1 VKLKRS
7 RSAPAQAV
15 LTRRQEVDGMANM
28 VRWDPAREMVSLR
41 EAMDRLFEES
51 FLRPGFIGG
60 NDSAS
65 MLMPLDM
72 YETENEV
79 VVKAAI
85 PGVKPED
92 IDVTVTGDLL
102 SIKGEFKSETEDNDG
117 KRNYHRQERRYGSF
131 SRQVALPT
139 NVKAEACEANFE
151 NGVLTL
157 KLPKAEE
164 AKVRK
169 VQITQ
174 K

>member
-1 VKLKRS
+1 
-7 RSAPAQAV
+7 
-15 LTRRQEVDGMANM
+15 M

-41 EAMDRLFEES
+41 EAMDQLFEES
-51 FLRPGFIGG
+51 FLRPGFLGG

-65 MLMPLDM
+65 VQMPLDM

-85 PGVKPED
+85 PGVKPEE

-102 SIKGEFKSETEDNDG
+102 SIKGEFRSETEEKDE

-131 SRQVALPT
+131 SRQVTLPASV
-139 NVKAEACEANFE
+139 NAEACQAEFD

-164 AKVRK
+164 AKVKK

>member
-1 VKLKRS
+1 
-7 RSAPAQAV
+7 
-15 LTRRQEVDGMANM
+15 MANM
-28 VRWDPAREMVSLR
+28 VRWDPARETVSLR

-51 FLRPGFIGG
+51 FLRPGFLGG
-60 NDSAS
+60 NDSAAG
-65 MLMPLDM
+65 LMPLDM
-72 YETENEV
+72 YETENDV

-92 IDVTVTGDLL
+92 IEVTVTGDLL
-102 SIKGEFKSETEDNDG
+102 TIKGEFKSEREERDE
-117 KRNYHRQERRYGSF
+117 KRNYHRQERRFGNF

-139 NVKAEACEANFE
+139 SVSADACQAEFE

-164 AKVRK
+164 AKVKK
-169 VQITQ
+169 VQITR

>member
-1 VKLKRS
+1 L
-7 RSAPAQAV
+7 
-15 LTRRQEVDGMANM
+15 
-28 VRWDPAREMVSLR
+28 SLR

-51 FLRPGFIGG
+51 FLRPGFLGA
-60 NDSAS
+60 NDSAAG
-65 MLMPLDM
+65 LMPLDM
-72 YETENEV
+72 YETQDEV

-92 IDVTVTGDLL
+92 IEVTVTGDLL
-102 SIKGEFKSETEDNDG
+102 TIKGEFKSENDERDE

-139 NVKAEACEANFE
+139 SVNSDACQADFE

-157 KLPKAEE
+157 TLPKAEE
-164 AKVRK
+164 AKVKK
-169 VQITQ
+169 VQITR

>member
-1 VKLKRS
+1 
-7 RSAPAQAV
+7 
-15 LTRRQEVDGMANM
+15 MANM
-28 VRWDPAREMVSLR
+28 VRWDPARDMVSLR

-51 FLRPGFIGG
+51 FLRPGFLGG
-60 NDSAS
+60 NDSAAG
-65 MLMPLDM
+65 LLPLDM
-72 YETENEV
+72 YETQDEV

-102 SIKGEFKSETEDNDG
+102 TIKGEFKSESEDKDE

-139 NVKAEACEANFE
+139 AVNADACQADFD

-164 AKVRK
+164 AKVKR
-169 VQITQ
+169 VQIASKQ
-174 K
+174 G